1 MGAKEREIATIQKRI
16 TNLQAKLK
24 VTREQN
30 ESVLL
35 ESETSLA
42 ELAALQEQM
51 AAAEVLVQKAVAEVL
66 VQKAAAEVEEAEAVV
81 ARSKT
86 AIEVAEQAL
95 ASKCPELKEVDKEIA
110 VVSKECER
118 MQCRRQAKLV
128 DDRLVIKKLE
138 HAIARFE
145 KDTSDAHRAVDAM
158 LKRHVWIQTERRRA
172 AHLRQARHQRA

>member
-51 AAAEVLVQKAVAEVL
+51 AAAEVLVQKAARKL
-66 VQKAAAEVEEAEAVV
+66 PVV
-81 ARSKT
+81 FT
-86 AIEVAEQAL
+86 L
-95 ASKCPELKEVDKEIA
+95 
-110 VVSKECER
+110 
-118 MQCRRQAKLV
+118 
-128 DDRLVIKKLE
+128 
-138 HAIARFE
+138 
-145 KDTSDAHRAVDAM
+145 
-158 LKRHVWIQTERRRA
+158 
-172 AHLRQARHQRA
+172 